1 MLLEQED
8 MWSILADEPDILS
21 IIPIHTLNEKIY
33 KCPIFIN
40 EDDYDVDVKINV
52 SKRIA
57 DV

>member
-1 MLLEQED
+1 

-21 IIPIHTLNEKIY
+21 IMPLHYMNEKIY

-40 EDDYDVDVKINV
+40 EADFDVDVKLFVDRRIN
-52 SKRIA
+52 

>member
-8 MWSILADEPDILS
+8 MWAILADEPDILS

-40 EDDYDVDVKINV
+40 DEDYDVDVKIHV
-52 SKRIA
+52 SKRIK